1 MLYNFWTEEIGNN
14 CLIFDQNILMV
25 ISIFQNSKWVALKY
39 FGRKEDLANPNNWRD
54 INLLNSV
61 FKFCD

>member
-1 MLYNFWTEEIGNN
+1 
-14 CLIFDQNILMV
+14 MV